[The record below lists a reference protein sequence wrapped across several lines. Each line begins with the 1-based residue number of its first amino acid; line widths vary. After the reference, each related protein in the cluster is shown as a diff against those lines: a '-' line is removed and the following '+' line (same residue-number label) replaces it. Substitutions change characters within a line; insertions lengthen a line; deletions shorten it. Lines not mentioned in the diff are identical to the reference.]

1 MDTSGEHLFTT
12 FVVAFSGKER
22 NLNSFLTPKRSRR
35 VDTEVMYKVDQ
46 RSECACVCV
55 CVCEERERE
64 GERERMCMCVR
75 VCVCVSVRSNE
86 WIAPD
91 SSSLVHEERWHA
103 VHA

>member
-22 NLNSFLTPKRSRR
+22 NLTSFLTPKRSRR

-64 GERERMCMCVR
+64 RERENVYVCAR
-75 VCVCVSVRSNE
+75 VYVY
-86 WIAPD
+86 
-91 SSSLVHEERWHA
+91 SSGTTSGLLQTHLPSGPRKDGTPSTRD
-103 VHA
+103 